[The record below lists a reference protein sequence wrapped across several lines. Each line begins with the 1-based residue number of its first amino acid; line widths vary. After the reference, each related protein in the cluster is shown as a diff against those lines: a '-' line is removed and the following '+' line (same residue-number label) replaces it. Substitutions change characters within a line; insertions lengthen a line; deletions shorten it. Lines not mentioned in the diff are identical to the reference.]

1 VLIFDEKRRNFESK
15 RKENLWNLKEK
26 RQIFKKTKAMRL
38 VIDLRDRFPWL
49 QRPNEP
55 RNVGFC
61 LCAYHCVLLI
71 VEFLI
76 DLGKIGIVC
85 NSFNKVDGYFPQ
97 FDVLLTVILLN
108 VVFNVIKQVLEY
120 FIGDLFYP
128 YPNFYPPN

>member
-1 VLIFDEKRRNFESK
+1 
-15 RKENLWNLKEK
+15 
-26 RQIFKKTKAMRL
+26 MRL
-38 VIDLRDRFPWL
+38 VIDLRDHFPWL

-108 VVFNVIKQVLEY
+108 VIFNVIRQVLTY
-120 FIGDLFYP
+120 FIGDLFKILMDKCRLLMLDLDATLDALL
-128 YPNFYPPN
+128 NEM